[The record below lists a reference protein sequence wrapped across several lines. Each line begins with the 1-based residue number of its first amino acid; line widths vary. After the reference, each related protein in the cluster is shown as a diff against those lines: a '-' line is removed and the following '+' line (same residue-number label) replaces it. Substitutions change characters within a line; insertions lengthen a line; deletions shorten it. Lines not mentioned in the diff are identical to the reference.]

1 MVHGVLF
8 DFSGT
13 LFRFEP
19 GPAWLGAVD
28 TVDDDTRERLTTVL
42 TAPALS
48 ADHLPPDLA
57 DAWARRDLD
66 PEVHRTVYLASLA
79 SAGVGLSPEQ
89 AEEVYVSLTDPEAWA
104 PYPDT
109 AAVLSALRDAG
120 TPVAVV
126 SNIAWDIRSVFRR
139 HGVTDL
145 VTEFVL
151 SYVEG
156 VAKPDPGIFAVAC
169 QRLGIAP
176 EHALMIGDSP
186 ETDGGAVKIGCA
198 TVIVDPAPTGER
210 PDALRSALAEHGLR
224 PA

>member
-1 MVHGVLF
+1 MIHGALF

-19 GPAWLGAVD
+19 GPGWPSTTFD
-28 TVDDDTRERLTTVL
+28 ESMRERLTTVL
-42 TAPALS
+42 TSPTRS

-79 SAGVGLSPEQ
+79 STGFALS
-89 AEEVYVSLTDPEAWA
+89 EEETELVYRSLTAPDAWQ

-109 AAVLSALRDAG
+109 ADVLRGLAAAG
-120 TPVAVV
+120 VPVAVV
-126 SNIAWDIRSVFRR
+126 SNIAWDIRPMFRKL
-139 HGVTDL
+139 GVEDL

-156 VAKPDPGIFAVAC
+156 VVKPDPKIFTIAC
-169 QRLGIAP
+169 QRIGVAP
-176 EHALMIGDSP
+176 EQAVMVGDSP
-186 ETDGGAVKIGCA
+186 EADGGASAIGCR
-198 TVIVDPAPTGER
+198 TVIVDPAPTATR
-210 PDALRSALAEHGLR
+210 RSALREAVAEVL
-224 PA
+224 PAA

>member
-1 MVHGVLF
+1 MIHGVLF

-19 GPAWLGAVD
+19 GPEWLGAAGEDV
-28 TVDDDTRERLTTVL
+28 RERLTTVL
-42 TAPALS
+42 TSPALS

-79 SAGVGLSPEQ
+79 SAGIGLPPEQ
-89 AEEVYVSLTDPEAWA
+89 AEEIYASLTDPGAWQ

-109 AAVLSALRDAG
+109 AAVLRELRAAG
-120 TPVAVV
+120 IPVAVV
-126 SNIAWDIRSVFRR
+126 SNIAWDIRTVFRR
-139 HGVTDL
+139 HGVTEL

-156 VAKPDPGIFAVAC
+156 VAKPGAKIFAVAC

-186 ETDGGAVKIGCA
+186 DTDGGATAAGCA
-198 TVIVDPAPTGER
+198 TVIVDPAPTDER
-210 PDALRSALAEHGLR
+210 PDGLRAALAAYDIR